1 MQKKRTYKYLIINR
15 KNYLVLDKN
24 RAWHVKKK
32 LNINSMKKAIKL
44 FLGTH
49 DFNAFRSSSCGAK
62 SPVRTIKKAVI
73 TKKGNKIIEYKG
85 KIITVK
91 ETETNPKF
99 DNDKAIYLFNL
110 NKKYDLDG
118 DFNYNTARL
127 INHSCDPNCEVD
139 GVGLKLWIY
148 SIKDIKKN
156 EELTYDYGF
165 SFDKDY
171 KNYPCRCGTKK
182 CVGFIVKSESRWR
195 IKKSKKNKSISK

>member
-1 MQKKRTYKYLIINR
+1 M
-15 KNYLVLDKN
+15 
-24 RAWHVKKK
+24 KK
-32 LNINSMKKAIKL
+32 LYK
-44 FLGTH
+44 
-49 DFNAFRSSSCGAK
+49 
-62 SPVRTIKKAVI
+62 IKKSKIDNRGLYAATNI
-73 TKKGNKIIEYKG
+73 KKNTKIIEYKG

-99 DNDKAIYLFNL
+99 DNNKAIYLFNL

-118 DFNYNTARL
+118 DFKYNTARL

-148 SIKDIKKN
+148 AIKDIKKN

-171 KNYPCRCGTKK
+171 RDFPCRCGAKK
-182 CVGFIVKSESRWR
+182 CVGFIVNSQSRWR
-195 IKKSKKNKSISK
+195 IKKSKKRKSTNK

>member
-1 MQKKRTYKYLIINR
+1 M
-15 KNYLVLDKN
+15 
-24 RAWHVKKK
+24 KK
-32 LNINSMKKAIKL
+32 LYK
-44 FLGTH
+44 
-49 DFNAFRSSSCGAK
+49 
-62 SPVRTIKKAVI
+62 IKKSKIDNRGLYAATDI
-73 TKKGNKIIEYKG
+73 KKNTKIIEYKG

-118 DFNYNTARL
+118 DFKYNTARL

-148 SIKDIKKN
+148 AIKDIKKN

-171 KNYPCRCGTKK
+171 RDFPCRCGAKK
-182 CVGFIVKSESRWR
+182 CVGFIVNSQSRWR
-195 IKKSKKNKSISK
+195 IKKSKKRKSTNK

>member
-1 MQKKRTYKYLIINR
+1 M
-15 KNYLVLDKN
+15 
-24 RAWHVKKK
+24 KK
-32 LNINSMKKAIKL
+32 LYK
-44 FLGTH
+44 
-49 DFNAFRSSSCGAK
+49 
-62 SPVRTIKKAVI
+62 IKKSKIDNRGLYATTNI
-73 TKKGNKIIEYKG
+73 KKNTKIIEYKG
-85 KIITVK
+85 KIITVR

-118 DFNYNTARL
+118 DFKYNTARL

-148 SIKDIKKN
+148 SVKDIKKN

-171 KNYPCRCGTKK
+171 KNFPCRCGTKK
-182 CVGFIVKSESRWR
+182 CVGFIVNSQSRWR
-195 IKKSKKNKSISK
+195 IKKLRKRKSTSK

>member
-1 MQKKRTYKYLIINR
+1 M
-15 KNYLVLDKN
+15 
-24 RAWHVKKK
+24 KK
-32 LNINSMKKAIKL
+32 LYKI
-44 FLGTH
+44 
-49 DFNAFRSSSCGAK
+49 RK
-62 SPVRTIKKAVI
+62 SKIDNRGLYAATNIKKN
-73 TKKGNKIIEYKG
+73 TKIIEYKG

-118 DFNYNTARL
+118 DFKYNTARL

-148 SIKDIKKN
+148 AIKDIKKN

-171 KNYPCRCGTKK
+171 RDFPCRCGAKK
-182 CVGFIVKSESRWR
+182 CVGFIVNSQSRWR
-195 IKKSKKNKSISK
+195 IKKSKKRKSTNK

>member
-1 MQKKRTYKYLIINR
+1 MKILYK
-15 KNYLVLDKN
+15 
-24 RAWHVKKK
+24 
-32 LNINSMKKAIKL
+32 
-44 FLGTH
+44 
-49 DFNAFRSSSCGAK
+49 
-62 SPVRTIKKAVI
+62 IKKSRIDNRGLYAALDI
-73 TKKGNKIIEYKG
+73 KKNTKIIEYKG

-118 DFNYNTARL
+118 DFKYNTARL

-139 GVGLKLWIY
+139 GIGLKLWIY
-148 SIKDIKKN
+148 AIKDIKKN

-171 KNYPCRCGTKK
+171 KDFPCRCGSKR
-182 CVGFIVKSESRWR
+182 CVGFIVNSQSRWR
-195 IKKSKKNKSISK
+195 IKKSKKKKFTNK